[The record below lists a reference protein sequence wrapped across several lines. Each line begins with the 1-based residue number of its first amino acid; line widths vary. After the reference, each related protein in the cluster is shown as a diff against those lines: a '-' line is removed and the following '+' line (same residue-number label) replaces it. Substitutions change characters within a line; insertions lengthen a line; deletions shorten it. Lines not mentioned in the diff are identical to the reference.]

1 MRSLRWSFILFQL
14 LWLNAVLPG
23 HTRGAVTMPGSTPA
37 AAGAGDS
44 CCSTSHDAKKQSP
57 TPDQQKRCAVCY
69 FAIGLHLPPAI
80 SFDQLQLGLIS
91 TLPIP
96 PPAAFDSART
106 ILPFHGRA
114 PPAV

>member
-1 MRSLRWSFILFQL
+1 MRRLRWSFILFQL
-14 LWLNAVLPG
+14 LWLNAVVPG

-37 AAGAGDS
+37 AAREADS
-44 CCSTSHDAKKQSP
+44 CCDESHHGKKQSP

-69 FAIGLHLPPAI
+69 FAIGIHLPPVV
-80 SFDQLQLGLIS
+80 SFDHLQLGLIG

-96 PPAAFDSART
+96 PPVTFESTRA
-106 ILPFHGRA
+106 ILPYHGRA